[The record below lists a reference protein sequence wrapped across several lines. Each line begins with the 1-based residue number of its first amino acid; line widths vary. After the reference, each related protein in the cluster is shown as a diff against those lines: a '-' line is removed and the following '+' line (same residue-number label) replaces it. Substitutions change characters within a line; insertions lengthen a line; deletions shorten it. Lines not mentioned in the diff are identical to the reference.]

1 MCSVECVYNVCD
13 LCMAHKVYALCIFH
27 VYHVH
32 TAAYDVSVYCMYH
45 IHIVYDACAVS
56 VAVCQVYV
64 SCIYLCI
71 VFVCLQCMM
80 HGRVCAIY
88 VYPVYNGCIQ
98 WEYMMYIY
106 MIYMCIYIW
115 CVIYMCVFTIL
126 CEVCNMFMCMLCHA
140 QCVVYVYI

>member
-1 MCSVECVYNVCD
+1 M
-13 LCMAHKVYALCIFH
+13 
-27 VYHVH
+27 
-32 TAAYDVSVYCMYH
+32 H
-45 IHIVYDACAVS
+45 IVVYDACAVS

-98 WEYMMYIY
+98 WEYMMYICAY
-106 MIYMCIYIW
+106 IYGMLYTCVYLQFCVR
-115 CVIYMCVFTIL
+115 CVICLCVWYAMHGVWCMFICNTYI
-126 CEVCNMFMCMLCHA
+126 VCT
-140 QCVVYVYI
+140 VYIQSLAFFHGYIVYFSSEYNPFILLCSRSVFPIL